1 MTPCKAAPL
10 RPLLLARAA
19 GDVADDVEKS
29 SSSGLDFLTV
39 GDFWGP
45 PMAHV
50 DPAPPGPKDC
60 KHRGEELVSYQF
72 IRETAG
78 QKVSPLAGSVVVALT
93 DKMLL
98 S

>member
-1 MTPCKAAPL
+1 MRVVQGSHERVRCIERMILMVMMMMIIIMTM
-10 RPLLLARAA
+10 
-19 GDVADDVEKS
+19 
-29 SSSGLDFLTV
+29 TMMMIV

-50 DPAPPGPKDC
+50 APAPPGPKDC